1 MDPDAYAEMN
11 SLQNEH
17 WWYVSR
23 RRIISRM
30 ISKLKLRQN
39 ASILEVGCGTGGN
52 LEMLSHYGKVKGVE
66 KNETALEIVRKNAGS
81 RIFQNVEIESGALPG
96 NLPYGAETFD
106 LICLF
111 DVLEHIEADFEAL
124 VALKDRLNDEGRIV
138 LTVPAYQFLFG
149 KHDRTLH
156 HKRRYTRSTLL
167 KIHQK
172 GGLHIDYMN
181 HFNFLPA
188 PLIIFI
194 RLYQKCFSTGGSPE
208 VVVPNRILNFLLKK
222 IMCLELFL
230 VPSIFLPFG
239 ISIICVSSC
248 ATEE

>member
-30 ISKLKLRQN
+30 ISKLNLRQN

-52 LEMLSHYGKVKGVE
+52 LEMLMQHGKVKGVE
-66 KNETALEIVRKNAGS
+66 KNTTALEIARQDAGS
-81 RIFQNVEIESGALPG
+81 SIFQNVEIESGALPY
-96 NLPYGAETFD
+96 NLPFGAETFD

-111 DVLEHIEADFEAL
+111 DVLEHIEADFDAL

-156 HKRRYTRSTLL
+156 HKRRYTKSTLL

-181 HFNFLPA
+181 HFNFLLA

-194 RLYQKCFSTGGSPE
+194 RLYQKCFSTRGNSE
-208 VVVPNRILNFLLKK
+208 AAMPNRLLNFLLKK
-222 IMCLELFL
+222 IMCLESFL
-230 VPSIFLPFG
+230 VTSIILPFG

-248 ATEE
+248 AADE

>member
-11 SLQNEH
+11 SLENEH

-23 RRIISRM
+23 RRIISEI
-30 ISKLKLRQN
+30 ISKLNLSQN

-52 LEMLSHYGKVKGVE
+52 LEMLSHHGKVKGVE
-66 KNETALEIVRKNAGS
+66 KNEAAIEIARQNARS
-81 RIFQNVEIESGALPG
+81 RNFQNVEIESGALPD

-111 DVLEHIEADFEAL
+111 DVLEHVEADFEAL
-124 VALKDRLNDEGRIV
+124 VVLKDRLSFGGRIV
-138 LTVPAYQFLFG
+138 LTVPAYEFLYG
-149 KHDRTLH
+149 KHDRNLH
-156 HKRRYTRSTLL
+156 HKRRYTKPTLL

-181 HFNFLPA
+181 HFNFLLA

-194 RLYQKCFSTGGSPE
+194 RLYQKCFSTGGNSE
-208 VVVPNRILNFLLKK
+208 TAMPNQFLNDLLKK
-222 IMCLELFL
+222 IMCSEIFL
-230 VPSIFLPFG
+230 VPSISLPFG
-239 ISIICVSSC
+239 ISIICVSS
-248 ATEE
+248 AETDE

>member
-1 MDPDAYAEMN
+1 MEPNAYTVMN
-11 SLQNEH
+11 SLENKH

-23 RRIISRM
+23 RRIISKIIRKLDL
-30 ISKLKLRQN
+30 SKN

-52 LEMLSHYGKVKGVE
+52 LEMLSLHGKVKGVE
-66 KNETALEIVRKNAGS
+66 KDEAALDVARQNARSGNV
-81 RIFQNVEIESGALPG
+81 QNVEIESGALPD
-96 NLPYGAETFD
+96 NLPFGAETFD

-111 DVLEHIEADFEAL
+111 DVLEHIEPDFEAL
-124 VALKDRLNDEGRIV
+124 VVLKDRLNFGGRIL

-149 KHDRTLH
+149 KHDRTMH

-181 HFNFLPA
+181 HFNFFLA

-194 RLYQKCFSTGGSPE
+194 RLYHKCFSTGGNSE
-208 VVVPNRILNFLLKK
+208 AAMPNRILNSLLKK
-222 IMCLELFL
+222 IMCSEIFL
-230 VPSIFLPFG
+230 VPSISLPFG
-239 ISIICVSSC
+239 ISIICVSSVV
-248 ATEE
+248 TDE

>member
-30 ISKLKLRQN
+30 ISELKLRQN
-39 ASILEVGCGTGGN
+39 TSILEVGCGTGGN

-66 KNETALEIVRKNAGS
+66 KNTTALEIARQNAGS
-81 RIFQNVEIESGALPG
+81 RIFQNVEIESGALPD

-124 VALKDRLNDEGRIV
+124 VALKDRLNYEGRIV

-149 KHDRTLH
+149 KHDRTLR
-156 HKRRYTRSTLL
+156 HKRRYNKSTLL

-172 GGLHIDYMN
+172 GGLHIDYIN
-181 HFNFLPA
+181 HFNFLLA
-188 PLIIFI
+188 PLIIFF
-194 RLYQKCFSTGGSPE
+194 RLYQKYFSKGGNSKAAM
-208 VVVPNRILNFLLKK
+208 PNRILNSLLKR

-230 VPSIFLPFG
+230 VPFIFLPFG
-239 ISIICVSSC
+239 ISIICISSIL
-248 ATEE
+248 TDE